1 MEDVK
6 LRSAIHGLL
15 KALLDFSLGITAMI
29 VSANALSYGF
39 NNLLAERLHTGQ
51 VTAIYVFALVA
62 LHSLAFKSK
71 FIKER
76 TAGERMKASF
86 CSLVVICVVFLAT
99 WLAI

>member
-6 LRSAIHGLL
+6 LRVAVHGLFE
-15 KALLDFSLGITAMI
+15 ALLDFSLGITAMV
-29 VSANALSYGF
+29 VSVNAIAYGF

-62 LHSLAFKSK
+62 LYSLAFKSK

-76 TAGERMKASF
+76 TAEERMKSSF
-86 CSLVVICVVFLAT
+86 GSLVISGVVFLAT